1 MIVKFN
7 IKILVVY
14 PIFFLLTICSIQAQ
28 ITTRSVISS
37 FGNSFSNSSIYLS
50 QTIGQPSGYSALA
63 NEETIVN
70 QGFEQAHLFLNEAEK
85 KQFNFTIYPNPN
97 KGSFTVTSDLNRG
110 EIFEILIYDLL
121 GKPIFSEYGEAGTPL
136 HIDIS
141 DLLASG
147 AYAVRIVA
155 ANGFSFSTR
164 LIII

>member
-1 MIVKFN
+1 MNIF
-7 IKILVVY
+7 IKIL
-14 PIFFLLTICSIQAQ
+14 ILCSLCFTFGFSTLNAQ
-28 ITTRSVISS
+28 IITRSVISS
-37 FGNSFSNSSIYLS
+37 FGNSASNSSFYLS
-50 QTIGQPSGYSALA
+50 QTIGQPSGFSAFE
-63 NEETIVN
+63 NGETIVN
-70 QGFEQAHLFLNEAEK
+70 QGFEQAYLFLDAAEK
-85 KQFNFTIYPNPN
+85 NQFNFTIYPNPN

>member
-1 MIVKFN
+1 M
-7 IKILVVY
+7 
-14 PIFFLLTICSIQAQ
+14 
-28 ITTRSVISS
+28 
-37 FGNSFSNSSIYLS
+37 YLS
-50 QTIGQPSGYSALA
+50 QTVGQPSGFSAFE
-63 NEETIVN
+63 NGETIVN
-70 QGFEQAHLFLNEAEK
+70 QGFEQSYLFLDAAEK